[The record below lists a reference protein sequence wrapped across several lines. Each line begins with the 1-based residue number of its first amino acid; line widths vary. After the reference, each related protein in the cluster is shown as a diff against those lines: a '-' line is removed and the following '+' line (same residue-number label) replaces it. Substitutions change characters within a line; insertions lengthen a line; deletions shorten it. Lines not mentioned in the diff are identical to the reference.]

1 MKRFIYAV
9 TAAIIILSGCEY
21 NPLYDGQ
28 QFCVYHVDCGL
39 LETDGGHIYV
49 PIKSDEPY
57 VLELYG
63 GKGRKHTVTIDS
75 PEYLDYSYEKGN
87 VKGDGFMDMDI
98 IPAGVTLLPKK
109 LGMSTLTV
117 TEEDT
122 GEAISLTVHVCPA
135 YKAIQVTD
143 SRNSLANHTILAFRY
158 DGVDDVV
165 KICTGDFYEGSLECV
180 TEGRYAFVPYES
192 TVALELTYPADENE
206 QPCAGGTEIKKIY
219 KVEFYYGGGAGS
231 AEAML
236 MYMSLKDFPVQT
248 KAFQIPE
255 YYYDFRYVDVTD
267 GVYHDPESTDA
278 KVFNARSAIIVPWK
292 LD

>member
-1 MKRFIYAV
+1 
-9 TAAIIILSGCEY
+9 
-21 NPLYDGQ
+21 
-28 QFCVYHVDCGL
+28 
-39 LETDGGHIYV
+39 
-49 PIKSDEPY
+49 
-57 VLELYG
+57 
-63 GKGRKHTVTIDS
+63 
-75 PEYLDYSYEKGN
+75 
-87 VKGDGFMDMDI
+87 
-98 IPAGVTLLPKK
+98 
-109 LGMSTLTV
+109 
-117 TEEDT
+117 
-122 GEAISLTVHVCPA
+122 LTVHVCPA

-236 MYMSLKDFPVQT
+236 MYMNLKDFPLQT